1 MFDKRNVKNLYAL
14 TPLQEGILFHS
25 LMDQGGATYFEQA
38 CFNVK
43 GEVNIPLFEQAWN
56 ELIKRHDILRTIF
69 VLKNVPQPLQVVL
82 KQRELK
88 IDVRNITHLDLESQS
103 KEIEDFRVKDR
114 YTPFDF
120 AKDLLVRV
128 TLFNRGDGFYTLVWS
143 FHHIIMDGWSVSVL
157 YEELATIYTALIKVR
172 DSGLSQGR
180 NSDLPQAGNLGLS
193 QNRDSDN
200 KLLRFN
206 LPEPIQF
213 NAYIKWLKGRNNK
226 DAQAFWQKYLDGYS
240 RLTGLPRLS
249 KLEKTSGNASDSQL
263 QTLYDNQLQPLE
275 STFSTKRVSFEINP
289 EISKGLSELSLKC
302 QVTMNIVFQA
312 LWGLVMSKY
321 NKCSDA
327 LFGITVSGR
336 PAEIQG
342 IERMVGLFINAVP
355 VRVKYSD
362 SDTFKD
368 LLARLQ
374 NEATSA
380 RDFHYYSLAD
390 IQASTSLRQN
400 LFDQLLVFENYPDPS
415 DVVGG
420 SEMGLSLTDFD
431 QFEQTNYD
439 LTVEVFHGE
448 TLAYE
453 ILFNPAVFA
462 EDVVNK
468 IQIHLERAAIS
479 LLADETIKLGTIE
492 IFTPEEEKQYNQY
505 IQNSIISSDN
515 LNRKDIADENI
526 ESKENR
532 DRRILAKFI
541 APENDIEQ
549 KLAEIW
555 QEILE
560 RSPIGIDDNFFEV
573 GGHSLRATRI
583 ISRIHKVLSV
593 EITLQEFFRNPDIRT
608 LANLVQTKLGLTTI
622 LKKGLIKE
630 SFEKNDSN
638 SSAIQS
644 TINISKTNISKT
656 IPLSPVQADY
666 ETSHSQRRLWILDKM
681 EDNFTAYNQSAGFLF
696 EGSFNPELFRQAVEF
711 VAARHESL
719 RTVFVEKDNQPRQK
733 ILDSLQIPFTEIDL
747 SREVESEKEARNL
760 AAKLPHQIFDL
771 ANGPLWSVTLLR
783 LSSDRYVL
791 LLNMHHIICD
801 GWSLVVLENEVLS
814 VYKMLVQGIKPN
826 IKLLPLQYKDFAAWQ
841 NRRLESSEMVG
852 HKNYWHSHLGG
863 EIPVLNLPTDF
874 PRPLVRTYNGAIVRS
889 EIPATQVEE
898 FTRFCNQNRISLFT
912 GLTAILKVLLFRY
925 TGQQDIIIGSP
936 VAGRD
941 HTDLEEQIGF
951 FVNTVALRDRL
962 EPDMQF
968 TALLKDAAQTI
979 TNAFDHQIYPFDRL
993 VEELNVLRD
1002 VGRSPIFDV
1011 MLVLQNNIQVT
1022 SSVKELTIS
1031 EFNFPIEQSQFDLTL
1046 IFSEGDIS
1054 PTPALPKGRE
1064 QLLSPSPLGRGQGGR
1079 AGMEGAKGLTLD
1091 INYNTDLFRKETIW
1105 RMAGHFNSLLESVL
1119 KQPETQISRL
1129 NILTQ
1134 DEEKTLKS
1142 GFNITTR
1149 DFPED
1154 KTLATL
1160 FEEQVVAAPDN
1171 IAAIYQ
1177 DVILSYKYL
1186 NQYSNLLGFYLR
1198 ESFGIV
1204 PDTPVGVL
1212 LNRSHY
1218 VPVALIGVL
1227 KAGGVFLPLDP
1238 ESPLKRLQYIVK
1250 DSKAKIV
1257 ITDKANL
1264 ELAKELDPNQIIN
1277 IEENFCLTLNPSSNS
1292 TANLAPVATPTDL
1305 AYIIYTS
1312 GSTGEPKGVMV
1323 EHRSFIN
1330 MILAQIEGF
1339 DVKPDDRVLQFA
1351 TLMFDASMSEIFMAL
1366 LCGAAVVMIDKEQ
1379 IQDTTRFIDY
1389 MENKEISVITLP
1401 PVYLKMLNRHPFPKL
1416 RVLITAGEPAI
1427 KEDALFY
1434 GRTKN
1439 YFNAYGPT
1447 ETAVCTS
1454 FHKVNP
1460 DAFYGDTIPVG
1471 SPIANNAVFIVDQHL
1486 NPVPIGVAGE
1496 LCFAGVGVARGYLN
1510 RPELTSQKFISNP
1523 FSPTPLPPPHKERG
1537 NNITPSP
1544 VGRSGEGLCVKSISK
1559 IEQGQSCRIKDL
1571 TRMYRIGDLGKW
1583 LPTGDIEFLG
1593 RVDEQVKI
1601 RGFRIEPGEIASAL
1615 KTFAGIE
1622 DALVTVWQDE
1632 SEKNNHLAAYIVTKS
1647 KPLSSEL
1654 RRHLSERV
1662 PAYMIPTVFISLK
1675 SFPMTINGKIDKRA
1689 LPNPAQ
1695 VMQEQIEK
1703 NSNKASSNFSMTSLE
1718 KEVLKI
1724 WQTLFNRKDIS
1735 SNDDFFNLGGDSI
1748 KAIRMV
1754 ALLRENGFIV
1764 KVKDIFK
1771 WTTISELAKYGV
1783 KEFNPKEFNEENNKD
1798 GSSKEISI
1806 IKNIDKLS
1814 GDVVQTPIYRW
1825 FFDHFKNYA
1834 SHFNHADLFYSQTE
1848 LDPDSLYFAVN
1859 AVVEHHDMLRL
1870 ACKET
1875 TKGIQLFIPPESAD
1889 LKSKIFQVVDLR
1901 HLPLSEAA
1909 STLSRIAND
1918 AQCSFDLFKQPL
1930 FKAIHFQLAD
1940 GDRLFIVMHHLLGD
1954 AVSWR
1959 IILEDLESAYNQ
1971 HFNFNAKSVKEK
1983 LSKDGVTE
1991 DSVTQKKSAKE
2002 LIELPYKTDYFA
2014 TWALALEKY
2023 ASSDALQSEKQYWL
2037 EVIQQ
2042 PFGRLPSDFSAQTAV
2057 MADMDIVEIQ
2067 WDIEKTRQ
2075 LRQIASNFNKRLDVS
2090 AGVET
2095 NFNKRAGGVGLDRF
2109 LLAALAWSC
2118 HCQHGHSSTLISLE
2132 SYGRPELFDDIDV
2145 SRTVGWFTA
2154 TYLSIISINANRDA
2168 IESISAIDK
2177 ALKVVPNNGIG
2188 WGLLK
2193 YLTPLKMGLYSD
2205 INSWINRENEPYPEI
2220 NFNYLGEF
2228 EAYSKD
2234 MFKQA
2239 SEETGSQ
2246 VASGVAIIHDLDIN
2260 GAIADGKLQ
2269 IIWNYN
2275 TKRFAEERIRKMVND
2290 FSNFLE
2296 TYLLR
2301 N

>member
-43 GEVNIPLFEQAWN
+43 GDVNIPLFEQAWN

-88 IDVRNITHLDLESQS
+88 IDYKDITNLDLESQS
-103 KEIEDFRVKDR
+103 KEIDDFRVQDR
-114 YTPFDF
+114 HTPFDF

-128 TLFNRGDGFYTLVWS
+128 TLFKRGDRFHTLVWS

-157 YEELATIYTALIKVR
+157 YEELAIIYTALIKNR
-172 DSGLSQGR
+172 DAGLSQV
-180 NSDLPQAGNLGLS
+180 A
-193 QNRDSDN
+193 DSNFIKGKDASS
-200 KLLRFN
+200 KVVRFN

-213 NAYIKWLKGRNNK
+213 NSYIKWLKGRNNK
-226 DAQAFWQKYLDGYS
+226 DAQAFWQKYLDGYN
-240 RLTGLPRLS
+240 RLTGLPRLPA
-249 KLEKTSGNASDSQL
+249 LEKTSGNASDTQLNSLDGKQL
-263 QTLYDNQLQPLE
+263 QHLQ
-275 STFSTKRVSFEINP
+275 STFSTRRLSFEINP
-289 EISKGLSELSLKC
+289 TISKGLSELSLKC

-312 LWGLVMSKY
+312 LWGLLMSKY

-362 SDTFKD
+362 NDTLKD
-368 LLARLQ
+368 LLAKLQ

-380 RDFHYYSLAD
+380 RDFHHYSLAD

-479 LLADETIKLGTIE
+479 LLADETVKLASID

-526 ESKENR
+526 ESTENR
-532 DRRILAKFI
+532 DRRVLTKFA
-541 APENDIEQ
+541 APENDTEQ

-608 LANLVQTKLGLTTI
+608 LANLVQTKLGLITV
-622 LKKGLIKE
+622 LKEGLIKE
-630 SFEKNDSN
+630 SSEKTTSNDSE
-638 SSAIQS
+638 IQS
-644 TINISKTNISKT
+644 TTNILRN
-656 IPLSPVQADY
+656 IPLSPAQEDY

-696 EGSFNPELFRQAVEF
+696 QGSFNPELFRQAVEF
-711 VAARHESL
+711 VAFRHQSL
-719 RTVFVEKDNQPRQK
+719 RTVFVEREDAPRQK
-733 ILDSLQIPFTEIDL
+733 ILDNLQIPFSEIDL
-747 SREVESEKEARNL
+747 TKELNPEESARKL

-771 ANGPLWSVTLLR
+771 EKGPLWSVTLLR
-783 LSSDRYVL
+783 LSFDRYVL

-801 GWSLVVLENEVLS
+801 GWSLVILENEVLS

-826 IKLLPLQYKDFAAWQ
+826 IKPLPLQYKDFAAWQ

-852 HKNYWHSHLGG
+852 HKNYWHSHLNG

-889 EIPATQVEE
+889 EIPADQVEA

-912 GLTAILKVLLFRY
+912 GLTTILKVLLFRY

-941 HTDLEEQIGF
+941 HADLEEQIGF

-968 TALLKDAAQTI
+968 TALLNDVAKTI
-979 TNAFDHQIYPFDRL
+979 TSAFDHQIYPFDRL

-1022 SSVKELTIS
+1022 SSVKELAIS

-1046 IFSEGDIS
+1046 IFSEGEIS
-1054 PTPALPKGRE
+1054 PTPALPKGR
-1064 QLLSPSPLGRGQGGR
+1064 GQGGG

-1091 INYNTDLFRKETIW
+1091 INYNMDLFRKETIE

-1119 KQPETQISRL
+1119 REPQTQISRL

-1134 DEEKTLKS
+1134 DEENILKS
-1142 GFNITTR
+1142 GFNRTTR

-1154 KTLATL
+1154 KTLASL
-1160 FEEQVVAAPDN
+1160 FEEQVVATPDN

-1177 DVILSYKYL
+1177 DVILSYKEL
-1186 NQYSNLLGFYLR
+1186 NQYSNILGCYLR
-1198 ESFGIV
+1198 ESLGIV

-1250 DSKAKIV
+1250 DSKAGIV

-1264 ELAKELDPNQIIN
+1264 DIAKELNPSKIIN
-1277 IEENFCLTLNPSSNS
+1277 IEEDFCLTPNLSSNS
-1292 TANLAPVATPTDL
+1292 TANLAPAATPTDL

-1401 PVYLKMLNRHPFPKL
+1401 PVYLKMLNRHPLPKL

-1471 SPIANNAVFIVDQHL
+1471 SPIANNAVFIVDSHL

-1523 FSPTPLPPPHKERG
+1523 FIDSTKYLE
-1537 NNITPSP
+1537 
-1544 VGRSGEGLCVKSISK
+1544 
-1559 IEQGQSCRIKDL
+1559 
-1571 TRMYRIGDLGKW
+1571 RMYRIGDLGKW

-1601 RGFRIEPGEIASAL
+1601 RGFRIEPGEIANAL
-1615 KTFAGIE
+1615 KTFAGID
-1622 DALVTVWQDE
+1622 DALVIVWQDE
-1632 SEKNNHLAAYIVTKS
+1632 SEKSNHLAAYIVTKS
-1647 KPLSSEL
+1647 DPKSSEL
-1654 RRHLSERV
+1654 RKHLSERV

-1695 VMQEQIEK
+1695 AMQEQIEK
-1703 NSNKASSNFSMTSLE
+1703 NSNKASSSSSMTLLE
-1718 KEVLKI
+1718 KEILKI
-1724 WQTLFNRKDIS
+1724 WQTLFNRQDIS

-1754 ALLRENGFIV
+1754 ALLRESGFIV
-1764 KVKDIFK
+1764 KVRDIFK

-1783 KEFNPKEFNEENNKD
+1783 KEFNTKEFNEEDNKD
-1798 GSSKEISI
+1798 GSSKESSI
-1806 IKNIDKLS
+1806 IKNIDNFS
-1814 GDVVQTPIYRW
+1814 GDVVQTPIYLW
-1825 FFDHFKNYA
+1825 FFHHFKNYA
-1834 SHFNHADLFYSQTE
+1834 HHFNHADLFYSQTE
-1848 LDPDSLYFAVN
+1848 LDPDSLDFAVN

-1870 ACKET
+1870 ACKESSE
-1875 TKGIQLFIPPESAD
+1875 GIKLLITSELLNPEP
-1889 LKSKIFQVVDLR
+1889 LKVVNLK
-1901 HLPLSEAA
+1901 HLPISEARVRLSEIA
-1909 STLSRIAND
+1909 SN
-1918 AQCSFDLFKQPL
+1918 AQSSLDLFTPPL
-1930 FKAIHFQLAD
+1930 FKVILFQLND
-1940 GDRLFIVMHHLLGD
+1940 GDRLFIVMHHLLCD

-1971 HFNFNAKSVKEK
+1971 HLNFKEK
-1983 LSKDGVTE
+1983 SAKEKSSQYRVTE
-1991 DSVTQKKSAKE
+1991 DSVIQGKSAKE
-2002 LIELPYKTDYFA
+2002 LIKLPYKTDHFA

-2042 PFGRLPSDFSAQTAV
+2042 PFGHLPSDFPTQVAV
-2057 MADMDIVEIQ
+2057 MADMDILEIE
-2067 WDIEKTRQ
+2067 WDAEKTNQ
-2075 LRQIASNFNKRLDVS
+2075 LRQVAGNFNKGLDGNV
-2090 AGVET
+2090 GVAS
-2095 NFNKRAGGVGLDRF
+2095 NLNKGAGGLGLDRF

-2118 HCQHGHSSTLISLE
+2118 RCQHGHSSTLISLE

-2154 TYLSIISINANRDA
+2154 TYPMIINAPAEGDERT
-2168 IESISAIDK
+2168 ESISAIDN

-2193 YLTPLKMGLYSD
+2193 YLTPLKMGLYSN
-2205 INSWINRENEPYPEI
+2205 INSMINRENEPYPDI

-2234 MFKQA
+2234 MFKPA
-2239 SEETGSQ
+2239 SENTGSQ
-2246 VASGVAIIHDLDIN
+2246 VATEAAVIHDLDIN
-2260 GAIADGKLQ
+2260 GAIAAGKLQ

-2275 TKRFAEERIRKMVND
+2275 TKRFAKERIQKMVND
-2290 FSNFLE
+2290 FSNYLKKFL
-2296 TYLLR
+2296 
-2301 N
+2301 

>member
-43 GEVNIPLFEQAWN
+43 GDVYIPLFEQAWN

-88 IDVRNITHLDLESQS
+88 IDVRDITHLDLESQS
-103 KEIEDFRVKDR
+103 KEIEKFRVNDR
-114 YTPFDF
+114 HTPFDF
-120 AKDLLVRV
+120 AKDILIRV
-128 TLFNRGDGFYTLVWS
+128 TLFKRGDGVYTLVWS

-157 YEELATIYTALIKVR
+157 YEELATIYTALIKGK
-172 DSGLSQGR
+172 DSV
-180 NSDLPQAGNLGLS
+180 
-193 QNRDSDN
+193 N
-200 KLLRFN
+200 KILRFN
-206 LPEPIQF
+206 LPEPVQF
-213 NAYIKWLKGRNNK
+213 NAYIKWLKGRSNK
-226 DAQAFWQKYLDGYS
+226 DAQLFWQKYLDGYN
-240 RLTGLPRLS
+240 RLTGLPRLPN
-249 KLEKTSGNASDSQL
+249 LEKTSEPSNKEL
-263 QTLYDNQLQPLE
+263 LEPLE
-275 STFSTKRVSFEINP
+275 PTFSTKRLSFEIDP
-289 EISKGLSELSLKC
+289 LISKGLSELSLKC

-336 PAEIQG
+336 PTEIQG

-362 SDTFKD
+362 NDTLKD
-368 LLARLQ
+368 LLVRLQ
-374 NEATSA
+374 TEATSA
-380 RDFHYYSLAD
+380 RDFHYCSLAD
-390 IQASTSLRQN
+390 IQASTPLRHN

-415 DVVGG
+415 DVLGE

-448 TLAYE
+448 TLSYE

-462 EDVVNK
+462 EDVAK
-468 IQIHLERAAIS
+468 TIKIHLERAAVT
-479 LLADETIKLGTIE
+479 LLADETIKLSSIE
-492 IFTPEEEKQYNQY
+492 LLTPEEEKLYSQY
-505 IQNSIISSDN
+505 IQNKIVSSN
-515 LNRKDIADENI
+515 TTDIVNENI
-526 ESKENR
+526 ESIDNKE
-532 DRRILAKFI
+532 RRVLTKFI
-541 APENDIEQ
+541 APENEIEQ
-549 KLAEIW
+549 KIAEIW

-608 LANLVQTKLGLTTI
+608 LANLVQTKLDF
-622 LKKGLIKE
+622 KQVPKE
-630 SFEKNDSN
+630 EGV
-638 SSAIQS
+638 IS
-644 TINISKTNISKT
+644 TSPKSDYIT
-656 IPLSPVQADY
+656 LSPTQEDY

-696 EGSFNPELFRQAVEF
+696 QGAFKPELFRQAVEF

-733 ILDSLQIPFTEIDL
+733 ILESIQIPFTEIDL

-791 LLNMHHIICD
+791 LLNIHHIICD
-801 GWSLVVLENEVLS
+801 GWSLVVLENEVLNA
-814 VYKMLVQGIKPN
+814 YKMLAQDVSVNPQLKLKSDIKPLS
-826 IKLLPLQYKDFAAWQ
+826 IQYKDFAAWQ

-852 HKNYWHSHLGG
+852 HKNYWHSHLNG

-874 PRPLVRTYNGAIVRS
+874 PRPLVRTYNGSVVQSQISKALT
-889 EIPATQVEE
+889 ED
-898 FTRFCNQNRISLFT
+898 FTRFCNQKRISLFT
-912 GLTAILKVLLFRY
+912 GLTAVLKVLLFRY

-941 HTDLEEQIGF
+941 HADLEEQIGF

-968 TALLKDAAQTI
+968 TALLEDVAKTI

-1022 SSVKELTIS
+1022 SSVEGVTIS

-1046 IFSEGDIS
+1046 IFSEGDS
-1054 PTPALPKGRE
+1054 ELSKGANALN
-1064 QLLSPSPLGRGQGGR
+1064 
-1079 AGMEGAKGLTLD
+1079 LD
-1091 INYNTDLFRKETIW
+1091 INYNTDLFRKETIE
-1105 RMAGHFNSLLESVL
+1105 RMAGHLNSLLESVL
-1119 KQPETQISRL
+1119 KQPENQISKL

-1134 DEEKTLKS
+1134 DEEKILKS
-1142 GFNITTR
+1142 GFNRKTR
-1149 DFPED
+1149 DFPKD

-1160 FEEQVVAAPDN
+1160 FEEQVVATPDN

-1177 DVILSYKYL
+1177 DVILSYKEL
-1186 NQYSNLLGFYLR
+1186 NQYSNILGFSLR
-1198 ESFGIV
+1198 DSFGIV

-1218 VPVALIGVL
+1218 VPIALIGVL
-1227 KAGGVFLPLDP
+1227 KSGGVFLPLDP

-1250 DSKAKIV
+1250 DSKAEIV

-1264 ELAKELDPNQIIN
+1264 ELAKELNPSKIIN
-1277 IEENFCLTLNPSSNS
+1277 IEEDFCLTPHSSSPNYTS
-1292 TANLAPVATPTDL
+1292 NLIPAAAPTDL

-1401 PVYLKMLNRHPFPKL
+1401 PVYLKMLNRHPLPKL

-1460 DAFYGDTIPVG
+1460 DSFYGDTIPVG

-1486 NPVPIGVAGE
+1486 NPVPVGVAGE

-1510 RPELTSQKFISNP
+1510 RPDLTYQKFISNP
-1523 FSPTPLPPPHKERG
+1523 FIDNT
-1537 NNITPSP
+1537 
-1544 VGRSGEGLCVKSISK
+1544 
-1559 IEQGQSCRIKDL
+1559 KDL
-1571 TRMYRIGDLGKW
+1571 NRMYRIGDLGKW

-1615 KTFAGIE
+1615 KSFAGIE
-1622 DALVTVWQDE
+1622 DALVMVWQDE

-1654 RRHLSERV
+1654 RKHLSERV
-1662 PAYMIPTVFISLK
+1662 PAYMIPTVFITLD
-1675 SFPMTINGKIDKRA
+1675 SFPMTING
-1689 LPNPAQ
+1689 
-1695 VMQEQIEK
+1695 
-1703 NSNKASSNFSMTSLE
+1703 
-1718 KEVLKI
+1718 
-1724 WQTLFNRKDIS
+1724 
-1735 SNDDFFNLGGDSI
+1735 
-1748 KAIRMV
+1748 
-1754 ALLRENGFIV
+1754 
-1764 KVKDIFK
+1764 
-1771 WTTISELAKYGV
+1771 
-1783 KEFNPKEFNEENNKD
+1783 
-1798 GSSKEISI
+1798 
-1806 IKNIDKLS
+1806 
-1814 GDVVQTPIYRW
+1814 
-1825 FFDHFKNYA
+1825 
-1834 SHFNHADLFYSQTE
+1834 
-1848 LDPDSLYFAVN
+1848 
-1859 AVVEHHDMLRL
+1859 
-1870 ACKET
+1870 
-1875 TKGIQLFIPPESAD
+1875 
-1889 LKSKIFQVVDLR
+1889 
-1901 HLPLSEAA
+1901 
-1909 STLSRIAND
+1909 
-1918 AQCSFDLFKQPL
+1918 
-1930 FKAIHFQLAD
+1930 
-1940 GDRLFIVMHHLLGD
+1940 
-1954 AVSWR
+1954 
-1959 IILEDLESAYNQ
+1959 
-1971 HFNFNAKSVKEK
+1971 
-1983 LSKDGVTE
+1983 
-1991 DSVTQKKSAKE
+1991 
-2002 LIELPYKTDYFA
+2002 
-2014 TWALALEKY
+2014 
-2023 ASSDALQSEKQYWL
+2023 
-2037 EVIQQ
+2037 
-2042 PFGRLPSDFSAQTAV
+2042 
-2057 MADMDIVEIQ
+2057 
-2067 WDIEKTRQ
+2067 
-2075 LRQIASNFNKRLDVS
+2075 
-2090 AGVET
+2090 
-2095 NFNKRAGGVGLDRF
+2095 
-2109 LLAALAWSC
+2109 
-2118 HCQHGHSSTLISLE
+2118 
-2132 SYGRPELFDDIDV
+2132 
-2145 SRTVGWFTA
+2145 
-2154 TYLSIISINANRDA
+2154 
-2168 IESISAIDK
+2168 
-2177 ALKVVPNNGIG
+2177 
-2188 WGLLK
+2188 
-2193 YLTPLKMGLYSD
+2193 
-2205 INSWINRENEPYPEI
+2205 
-2220 NFNYLGEF
+2220 
-2228 EAYSKD
+2228 
-2234 MFKQA
+2234 
-2239 SEETGSQ
+2239 
-2246 VASGVAIIHDLDIN
+2246 
-2260 GAIADGKLQ
+2260 
-2269 IIWNYN
+2269 
-2275 TKRFAEERIRKMVND
+2275 
-2290 FSNFLE
+2290 
-2296 TYLLR
+2296 
-2301 N
+2301 

>member
-1 MFDKRNVKNLYAL
+1 
-14 TPLQEGILFHS
+14 
-25 LMDQGGATYFEQA
+25 
-38 CFNVK
+38 
-43 GEVNIPLFEQAWN
+43 
-56 ELIKRHDILRTIF
+56 
-69 VLKNVPQPLQVVL
+69 
-82 KQRELK
+82 
-88 IDVRNITHLDLESQS
+88 
-103 KEIEDFRVKDR
+103 
-114 YTPFDF
+114 
-120 AKDLLVRV
+120 
-128 TLFNRGDGFYTLVWS
+128 
-143 FHHIIMDGWSVSVL
+143 
-157 YEELATIYTALIKVR
+157 
-172 DSGLSQGR
+172 
-180 NSDLPQAGNLGLS
+180 
-193 QNRDSDN
+193 
-200 KLLRFN
+200 
-206 LPEPIQF
+206 
-213 NAYIKWLKGRNNK
+213 
-226 DAQAFWQKYLDGYS
+226 
-240 RLTGLPRLS
+240 
-249 KLEKTSGNASDSQL
+249 
-263 QTLYDNQLQPLE
+263 
-275 STFSTKRVSFEINP
+275 
-289 EISKGLSELSLKC
+289 
-302 QVTMNIVFQA
+302 
-312 LWGLVMSKY
+312 
-321 NKCSDA
+321 
-327 LFGITVSGR
+327 
-336 PAEIQG
+336 
-342 IERMVGLFINAVP
+342 
-355 VRVKYSD
+355 
-362 SDTFKD
+362 
-368 LLARLQ
+368 
-374 NEATSA
+374 
-380 RDFHYYSLAD
+380 
-390 IQASTSLRQN
+390 
-400 LFDQLLVFENYPDPS
+400 
-415 DVVGG
+415 
-420 SEMGLSLTDFD
+420 
-431 QFEQTNYD
+431 
-439 LTVEVFHGE
+439 
-448 TLAYE
+448 
-453 ILFNPAVFA
+453 
-462 EDVVNK
+462 
-468 IQIHLERAAIS
+468 
-479 LLADETIKLGTIE
+479 
-492 IFTPEEEKQYNQY
+492 
-505 IQNSIISSDN
+505 
-515 LNRKDIADENI
+515 
-526 ESKENR
+526 
-532 DRRILAKFI
+532 
-541 APENDIEQ
+541 
-549 KLAEIW
+549 
-555 QEILE
+555 
-560 RSPIGIDDNFFEV
+560 
-573 GGHSLRATRI
+573 
-583 ISRIHKVLSV
+583 
-593 EITLQEFFRNPDIRT
+593 
-608 LANLVQTKLGLTTI
+608 
-622 LKKGLIKE
+622 
-630 SFEKNDSN
+630 
-638 SSAIQS
+638 
-644 TINISKTNISKT
+644 
-656 IPLSPVQADY
+656 
-666 ETSHSQRRLWILDKM
+666 
-681 EDNFTAYNQSAGFLF
+681 
-696 EGSFNPELFRQAVEF
+696 
-711 VAARHESL
+711 
-719 RTVFVEKDNQPRQK
+719 
-733 ILDSLQIPFTEIDL
+733 
-747 SREVESEKEARNL
+747 
-760 AAKLPHQIFDL
+760 LPHQIFDL
-771 ANGPLWSVTLLR
+771 EKGPLWSVTLLR
-783 LSSDRYVL
+783 LSQERYVL

-801 GWSLVVLENEVLS
+801 GWSLVILENEVLNA
-814 VYKMLVQGIKPN
+814 YKMLEQGTIANPQVVETQVKLKSEIEPLSIQHKDSQDRSANLLQIKPLS
-826 IKLLPLQYKDFAAWQ
+826 IQYKDFAAWQ

-852 HKNYWHSHLGG
+852 HKNYWHSHLNG

-889 EIPATQVEE
+889 EIPATQVEA

-941 HTDLEEQIGF
+941 HADLEEQIGF

-1046 IFSEGDIS
+1046 IFSEGEINLSDDKTLASRNELSNEKTIS
-1054 PTPALPKGRE
+1054 KAV
-1064 QLLSPSPLGRGQGGR
+1064 S
-1079 AGMEGAKGLTLD
+1079 GLTLD
-1091 INYNTDLFRKETIW
+1091 INYNTDLFRKETIE

-1119 KQPETQISRL
+1119 RQPQTQISRL

-1134 DEEKTLKS
+1134 DEEKTLKL
-1142 GFNITTR
+1142 GFNTTTR
-1149 DFPED
+1149 DFQED
-1154 KTLATL
+1154 KTLAKL
-1160 FEEQVVAAPDN
+1160 FEEQVIATPDN
-1171 IAAIYQ
+1171 IAVIYQ
-1177 DVILSYKYL
+1177 NRSLSYKEL
-1186 NQYSNLLGFYLR
+1186 NEDSNLLGFSLR

-1264 ELAKELDPNQIIN
+1264 ELAKELNPNQIIN
-1277 IEENFCLTLNPSSNS
+1277 IEEDFCLTQNPFSNS

-1523 FSPTPLPPPHKERG
+1523 FIDNT
-1537 NNITPSP
+1537 
-1544 VGRSGEGLCVKSISK
+1544 
-1559 IEQGQSCRIKDL
+1559 KDL
-1571 TRMYRIGDLGKW
+1571 NRMYRIGDLGKW

-1615 KTFAGIE
+1615 KSFAGIE

-1662 PAYMIPTVFISLK
+1662 PAYMIPTVFIALD

-1703 NSNKASSNFSMTSLE
+1703 NSNKASSNSSMTSLE

-1724 WQTLFNRKDIS
+1724 WQTLFNRQDIS

-1764 KVKDIFK
+1764 KVRDIFK
-1771 WTTISELAKYGV
+1771 WTTIAELAKYGI
-1783 KEFNPKEFNEENNKD
+1783 KEKQTCDTKLDQRALNKD
-1798 GSSKEISI
+1798 
-1806 IKNIDKLS
+1806 DFS
-1814 GDVVQTPIYRW
+1814 GNVVQTPIYRW

-1834 SHFNHADLFYSQTE
+1834 SYFNHADLFYSQTPLE
-1848 LDPDSLYFAVN
+1848 SEALSAAVN
-1859 AVVEHHDMLRL
+1859 AIVTHHDMLRL

-1875 TKGIQLFIPPESAD
+1875 TKGIQLFIPPESAN

-1901 HLPLSEAA
+1901 HLPLSEAT
-1909 STLSRIAND
+1909 STLSRIAGD

-1971 HFNFNAKSVKEK
+1971 HLNIIVKSVKENVLK
-1983 LSKDGVTE
+1983 YGVTE
-1991 DSVTQKKSAKE
+1991 DRPTQGKSAKE
-2002 LIELPYKTDYFA
+2002 LIELPHKTDRFA
-2014 TWALALEKY
+2014 TWALALQKY

-2037 EVIQQ
+2037 EIIGQ
-2042 PFGRLPSDFSAQTAV
+2042 PFGRLPSDFSAQVSV
-2057 MADMDIVEIQ
+2057 MADMNIVEIE
-2067 WDIEKTRQ
+2067 WDAEKTKILKQ
-2075 LRQIASNFNKRLDVS
+2075 TASNLNIRI
-2090 AGVET
+2090 
-2095 NFNKRAGGVGLDRF
+2095 DRI
-2109 LLAALAWSC
+2109 LLSALAWC
-2118 HCQHGHSSTLISLE
+2118 CKCQHNHNSTLISLE
-2132 SYGRPELFDDIDV
+2132 SHGRPELFDDIDV

-2154 TYLSIISINANRDA
+2154 TYPMIINAPPAPAEDDDPA
-2168 IESISAIDK
+2168 EAISAINNSLDK
-2177 ALKVVPNNGIG
+2177 VPNNGIG
-2188 WGLLK
+2188 WGVLK
-2193 YLTPLKMGLYSD
+2193 YLTPLEKGLYSQ
-2205 INSWINRENEPYPEI
+2205 INKEQEPYPDI
-2220 NFNYLGEF
+2220 NFNYLGKF

-2234 MFKQA
+2234 MFKPA
-2239 SEETGSQ
+2239 SENTGSQ
-2246 VASGVAIIHDLDIN
+2246 VATEAAVIHDLDIN
-2260 GAIADGKLQ
+2260 GAIAAEKLQ

-2275 TKRFAEERIRKMVND
+2275 TKRFAEERIRTMVND

-2296 TYLLR
+2296 KYL
-2301 N
+2301 